1 MAAQETGNA
10 TVNKQTEVIV
20 QPSCE
25 DEYDPA
31 LLPVDV
37 ALARIAE
44 AITPIS
50 DIEWVPVRGALNRI
64 LAEDVIS
71 PVDVPNHTNSAMD
84 GYALAASDL
93 LAADLKVIGTAWAGS
108 AYAGPVGSGEC
119 VRIMT
124 GAVIPDRCDTV
135 VMQEQAERI
144 DDRIRLA
151 AGQKPGQHVRRAGED
166 LAAGEIALVR
176 GRGLLPSD
184 LGMVASLGIGELAVL
199 RKPRIAFFSN
209 GDELRSIGETLAL
222 GDVYDSNR
230 YTLHGMLTRLGVE
243 FIDLGVIPDDR
254 DRIRETFLRA
264 AAIADVVITSAGA
277 SVGDADYVKEVLDEI
292 GEVNFW
298 KLAMKPGRPLSF
310 GKIDHAH
317 FFGLPGNPVSVMV
330 TFYQFVLPALR
341 QLMGEENWVPLRLPA
356 RTLNQLK
363 KRPGR
368 TEYQRGYLVQNESGD
383 LTVHSTGDQGSGILS
398 SMSQANCFIVLD
410 IDSDGAQ
417 VDDMVTV
424 EPFAGL
430 V

>member
-50 DIEWVPVRGALNRI
+50 DIEWVPVRGALSRI

-176 GRGLLPSD
+176 GRCLLPSD

-292 GEVNFW
+292 GEVKFW

-341 QLMGEENWVPLRLPA
+341 QLMGEENWIPLRFPA
-356 RTLNQLK
+356 RTLNRLK

-368 TEYQRGYLVQNESGD
+368 TEFQRGYLVQDDSGD

-417 VDDMVTV
+417 VGEMVTV

>member
-50 DIEWVPVRGALNRI
+50 DIEWVPVRGALSRI

-176 GRGLLPSD
+176 GRCLLPSD

-310 GKIDHAH
+310 GNIDHAH
-317 FFGLPGNPVSVMV
+317 FFGLPGNPVSVMG

-417 VDDMVTV
+417 VGEMVTV

>member
-50 DIEWVPVRGALNRI
+50 DIEWVPVRGALSRI

-166 LAAGEIALVR
+166 LAAGEVALVR
-176 GRGLLPSD
+176 GRCLLPSD

-292 GEVNFW
+292 GEVKFW

-417 VDDMVTV
+417 VGDMVTV

>member
-50 DIEWVPVRGALNRI
+50 DIEWVPIRGALSRI

-166 LAAGEIALVR
+166 LAAGEVALVR
-176 GRGLLPSD
+176 GRCLLPSD

-330 TFYQFVLPALR
+330 TFYQFVLPALP

-417 VDDMVTV
+417 VGDMVTV

>member
-50 DIEWVPVRGALNRI
+50 DIEWVPVRGALSRI

-135 VMQEQAERI
+135 VMQEQTERI

-176 GRGLLPSD
+176 GRCLLPSD

-254 DRIRETFLRA
+254 DRIRETFHRA

-292 GEVNFW
+292 GEVKFW

-341 QLMGEENWVPLRLPA
+341 QLMGEENWAPLRLPA
-356 RTLNQLK
+356 RTLNRLK

-368 TEYQRGYLVQNESGD
+368 TEYQRGYLVQDEGGD

-417 VDDMVTV
+417 VGDMVTV

>member
-50 DIEWVPVRGALNRI
+50 DIEWVPVRGALSRI

-93 LAADLKVIGTAWAGS
+93 LVADLKVIGTAWAGS

-176 GRGLLPSD
+176 GRCLLPSD

-417 VDDMVTV
+417 VGDMVTV

>member
-50 DIEWVPVRGALNRI
+50 DIEWVPVRGALSRI

-176 GRGLLPSD
+176 GRCLLPSD

-298 KLAMKPGRPLSF
+298 NLAMKPGRPLSF

-341 QLMGEENWVPLRLPA
+341 QLMGEENWAPLRLPA
-356 RTLNQLK
+356 RTLNRLK

-368 TEYQRGYLVQNESGD
+368 TEYQRGYLVQDESGD

-417 VDDMVTV
+417 VGDMVTV
-424 EPFAGL
+424 EPFVGL

>member
-50 DIEWVPVRGALNRI
+50 DIEWVPVRGALSRI

-93 LAADLKVIGTAWAGS
+93 LATDLKVIGTAWAGS

-176 GRGLLPSD
+176 GRCLLPSD

-292 GEVNFW
+292 GEVKFW

-417 VDDMVTV
+417 VGDMVTV

>member
-50 DIEWVPVRGALNRI
+50 DIEWVPVRGALSRI

-176 GRGLLPSD
+176 GRCLLPSD

-341 QLMGEENWVPLRLPA
+341 QLMGEENWAPLRLPA
-356 RTLNQLK
+356 RTLNRLK

-368 TEYQRGYLVQNESGD
+368 TEYQRGYLVQDEGGD

-417 VDDMVTV
+417 VGDMVTV

>member
-50 DIEWVPVRGALNRI
+50 DIEWVPVRGALSRI

-176 GRGLLPSD
+176 GRCLLPSD

-417 VDDMVTV
+417 VGDMVIV

>member
-1 MAAQETGNA
+1 VAAQETGNA
-10 TVNKQTEVIV
+10 IVNKQTEVIV

-50 DIEWVPVRGALNRI
+50 DIEWVPVRGALSRI

-176 GRGLLPSD
+176 GRCLLPSD
-184 LGMVASLGIGELAVL
+184 LGMVASLGIAELAVL

-292 GEVNFW
+292 GEVKFW

-417 VDDMVTV
+417 VGDMVTV

>member
-1 MAAQETGNA
+1 VAAQETGNA

-50 DIEWVPVRGALNRI
+50 DIEWVPVRGALSRI

-176 GRGLLPSD
+176 GRCLLPSD

-292 GEVNFW
+292 GEVKFW

-417 VDDMVTV
+417 VGDMVTV

>member
-50 DIEWVPVRGALNRI
+50 DIEWVPVRGALSRI

-176 GRGLLPSD
+176 GRCLLPSD

-341 QLMGEENWVPLRLPA
+341 QLMGEENWIPLRFPA
-356 RTLNQLK
+356 RTLNRLK

-368 TEYQRGYLVQNESGD
+368 TEFQRGYLVQDDSGD

-417 VDDMVTV
+417 VGEMVTV

>member
-1 MAAQETGNA
+1 VAAQETGNA

-50 DIEWVPVRGALNRI
+50 DIEWVPVRGALSRI

-166 LAAGEIALVR
+166 LAAGEVALVR
-176 GRGLLPSD
+176 GRCLLPSD

-341 QLMGEENWVPLRLPA
+341 QLMGEENWIPLRFPA
-356 RTLNQLK
+356 RTLNRLK

-368 TEYQRGYLVQNESGD
+368 TEFQRGYLVQDDSGD

-417 VDDMVTV
+417 VGEMVTV

>member
-1 MAAQETGNA
+1 VAAQETGNA

-50 DIEWVPVRGALNRI
+50 DIEWVPVRGALSRI

-176 GRGLLPSD
+176 GRCLLPSD

-292 GEVNFW
+292 GEVKFW

-341 QLMGEENWVPLRLPA
+341 QLMGEENWAPLRLPA
-356 RTLNQLK
+356 RTLNRLK

-368 TEYQRGYLVQNESGD
+368 TEYQRGYLVQDEGGD

-417 VDDMVTV
+417 VGDIVTV

>member
-50 DIEWVPVRGALNRI
+50 DIEWVPVRGALSRI

-176 GRGLLPSD
+176 GRCLLPSD

-292 GEVNFW
+292 GEVKFW

-417 VDDMVTV
+417 VGDMVTV

>member
-1 MAAQETGNA
+1 VAAQETGNA
-10 TVNKQTEVIV
+10 TMNKQTEVIV

-50 DIEWVPVRGALNRI
+50 DIEWVPVRGALSRI

-166 LAAGEIALVR
+166 LAAGEVALVR
-176 GRGLLPSD
+176 GRCLLPSD

-341 QLMGEENWVPLRLPA
+341 QLMGEENWIPLRFPA
-356 RTLNQLK
+356 RTLNRLK

-368 TEYQRGYLVQNESGD
+368 TEFQRGYLVQDDSGD

-417 VDDMVTV
+417 VGEMVTV

>member
-1 MAAQETGNA
+1 
-10 TVNKQTEVIV
+10 VNKQTEVIV

-50 DIEWVPVRGALNRI
+50 DIEWVPVRGALSRI

-166 LAAGEIALVR
+166 LAAGEVALVR
-176 GRGLLPSD
+176 GRCLLPSD

-341 QLMGEENWVPLRLPA
+341 QLMGEENWVPLRFPA
-356 RTLNQLK
+356 RTLNRLK

-368 TEYQRGYLVQNESGD
+368 TEFQRGYLVQDDSGD

-417 VDDMVTV
+417 VGEMVTV

>member
-50 DIEWVPVRGALNRI
+50 DIEWVPVRGALSRI

-166 LAAGEIALVR
+166 LAAGEVALVR
-176 GRGLLPSD
+176 GRCLLPSD

-292 GEVNFW
+292 GEVKFW

-341 QLMGEENWVPLRLPA
+341 QLMGEENWIPLRFPA
-356 RTLNQLK
+356 RTLNRLK

-368 TEYQRGYLVQNESGD
+368 TEFQRGYLVQDDSGD

-417 VDDMVTV
+417 VGEMVTV

>member
-1 MAAQETGNA
+1 
-10 TVNKQTEVIV
+10 
-20 QPSCE
+20 
-25 DEYDPA
+25 
-31 LLPVDV
+31 
-37 ALARIAE
+37 
-44 AITPIS
+44 
-50 DIEWVPVRGALNRI
+50 EWVPVRGALSRI

-93 LAADLKVIGTAWAGS
+93 SAADLKVIGTAWAGS
-108 AYAGPVGSGEC
+108 AYAGAVGSGEC

-124 GAVIPDRCDTV
+124 GAVIPEGCDTV
-135 VMQEQAERI
+135 VMQEQVERV

-176 GRGLLPSD
+176 GRCMLPSD

-209 GDELRSIGETLAL
+209 GDELRSIGEPLAL

-341 QLMGEENWVPLRLPA
+341 QLMGEENWAPLRLPA
-356 RTLNQLK
+356 RTLNRLK

-368 TEYQRGYLVQNESGD
+368 TEYQRGYLVQDESGD

-417 VDDMVTV
+417 VGDMVTV

>member
-50 DIEWVPVRGALNRI
+50 DIEWVPVRGALSRI

-166 LAAGEIALVR
+166 LAAGESALVR
-176 GRGLLPSD
+176 GRCLLPSD

-417 VDDMVTV
+417 VGDMVTV

>member
-44 AITPIS
+44 AITPIN
-50 DIEWVPVRGALNRI
+50 DVEWVPVRGARSRI

-176 GRGLLPSD
+176 GRCLLPSD

>member
-1 MAAQETGNA
+1 MAGQETGNA

-50 DIEWVPVRGALNRI
+50 DIEWVPVRGALSRI

-93 LAADLKVIGTAWAGS
+93 LATDLKVIGTAWAGS

-176 GRGLLPSD
+176 GRCLLPSD

-292 GEVNFW
+292 GEVKFW

-341 QLMGEENWVPLRLPA
+341 QLMGEENWAPLRLPA
-356 RTLNQLK
+356 RTLNRLK

-368 TEYQRGYLVQNESGD
+368 TEYQRGYLVQDEGGD

-417 VDDMVTV
+417 VGDMVTV

>member
-1 MAAQETGNA
+1 MAVQETGNA

-20 QPSCE
+20 QPNCE

-31 LLPVDV
+31 LLPVDI

-50 DIEWVPVRGALNRI
+50 DIEWVSVRGALSRV

-93 LAADLKVIGTAWAGS
+93 LAADLKVIGIAWAGS
-108 AYAGPVGSGEC
+108 AYAGPVGPGEC

-144 DDRIRLA
+144 DDRVRLA
-151 AGQKPGQHVRRAGED
+151 PGQKPGQHVRRAGED
-166 LAAGEIALVR
+166 LAAGEIALVH
-176 GRGLLPSD
+176 GRCLLPSD

-254 DRIRETFLRA
+254 DRIRKTFHRA

-292 GEVNFW
+292 GEVKFW

-341 QLMGEENWVPLRLPA
+341 QLMGEENWAPLRLPA
-356 RTLNQLK
+356 RTLNRLK

-368 TEYQRGYLVQNESGD
+368 TEYQRGYLVQDESGD

-398 SMSQANCFIVLD
+398 SMSQANCFIVLE

-417 VDDMVTV
+417 VGDMVTV

>member
-50 DIEWVPVRGALNRI
+50 DIEWVPIRGALSRI

-176 GRGLLPSD
+176 GRCLLPSD

-209 GDELRSIGETLAL
+209 GDELRSIGESLAL

-341 QLMGEENWVPLRLPA
+341 QLMGEENWIPLRFPA
-356 RTLNQLK
+356 RTLNRLK

-368 TEYQRGYLVQNESGD
+368 TEFQRGYLVQDDSGD

-417 VDDMVTV
+417 IGEMVTV

>member
-1 MAAQETGNA
+1 
-10 TVNKQTEVIV
+10 VNKQTEVIV

-50 DIEWVPVRGALNRI
+50 DIEWVPVRGALSRI

-166 LAAGEIALVR
+166 LAAGEVALVR
-176 GRGLLPSD
+176 GRCLLPSD

-292 GEVNFW
+292 GEVKFW

-341 QLMGEENWVPLRLPA
+341 QLMGEENWIPLRFPA
-356 RTLNQLK
+356 RTLNRLK

-368 TEYQRGYLVQNESGD
+368 TEFQRGYLVQDDSGD

-417 VDDMVTV
+417 VGEMVTV

>member
-50 DIEWVPVRGALNRI
+50 DIEWVPVRGALSRI

-166 LAAGEIALVR
+166 LAAGEIALVC
-176 GRGLLPSD
+176 GRCLLPSD

-292 GEVNFW
+292 GEVKFW

-417 VDDMVTV
+417 VGDMVTV